1 MGVRGLS
8 KLIAPCGKLISYDEY
23 TGQYV
28 AVDAFHRIY
37 KCCSMKN
44 MCDPNYKHAYIRSIL
59 SCITHLTQFGIA
71 PIFVFDGMSLYF
83 KTKYKESQKKRYDIK
98 SDATHTDL
106 SSAIT
111 DSASNIETAS
121 CSTEPNTV
129 DEKAIFKITPQQ
141 IKECE
146 DLINMLGLPCVRAP
160 HEADSQCAAMTLLK
174 CKNPVSVV
182 LTDDTDALVFGAKA
196 ILKMLPMKMVNLLR
210 DIFNEFISTVNNSQ
224 IRKYSIIDI
233 LKQLDKMN
241 LACKISQE
249 IDVFEEYD
257 MLTIKNFSDRSIVHF
272 AVRITLDDVL
282 KFLDT
287 KAQKIRT
294 FSGNVVDHREQSELQ
309 DVVSPNMLIAAE
321 CDTQYYK
328 QNKTMNHNDFINLCL
343 LLGTD
348 YSHRIYNASV
358 EKIFELFVENNYD
371 MSKIMGIA
379 CTKNLCSCDV
389 KDTRIIPEKT
399 ELCQKIGTVRD
410 YYECASVI
418 DPNRIDMTIYKPN
431 YDVFRKFL
439 EYIGLDHVF
448 ISNVIRKYN
457 RNISRMVR

>member
-8 KLIAPCGKLISYDEY
+8 KLIAPCGKLVSYDEY
-23 TGQYV
+23 TGQYI

-83 KTKYKESQKKRYDIK
+83 KTKYKESQKKHYDVK
-98 SDATHTDL
+98 SD
-106 SSAIT
+106 
-111 DSASNIETAS
+111 SNIESVNSEVIPSEVDAS
-121 CSTEPNTV
+121 KSQMYE
-129 DEKAIFKITPQQ
+129 EKPVFKITPQQ

-146 DLINMLGLPCVRAP
+146 ELINMLGLPCIRAP

-210 DIFNEFISTVNNSQ
+210 DIFNEFVVKIETSQ
-224 IRKYSIIDI
+224 TQKYSIITI
-233 LKQLDKMN
+233 LKYLDKTY
-241 LACKISQE
+241 LIRKISQE
-249 IDVFEEYD
+249 IDVYEEYD
-257 MLTIKNFSDRSIVHF
+257 ILTIKNFCDRTIVHF

-287 KAQKIRT
+287 NAQKIRQI
-294 FSGNVVDHREQSELQ
+294 R
-309 DVVSPNMLIAAE
+309 NM
-321 CDTQYYK
+321 T
-328 QNKTMNHNDFINLCL
+328 HNDFINLCL

-348 YSHRIYNASV
+348 YSHRIYNSSV
-358 EKIFELFVENNYD
+358 EKIFALFVDNDYD
-371 MSKIMGIA
+371 ISKIIGF
-379 CTKNLCSCDV
+379 CTESNFVGFSRDSPRRLCAKNLQLCDV
-389 KDTRIIPEKT
+389 KDTPNCHETSEKSEIRGTSSAYYDMPEGHS
-399 ELCQKIGTVRD
+399 EIHQKINTVRD

-431 YDVFRKFL
+431 FEVFQKFL
-439 EYIGLDHVF
+439 EYLGMDRIF
-448 ISNVIRKYN
+448 IMNIVRKYN
-457 RNISRMVR
+457 RNILRMVR